1 MFESLIDTKQPFTG
15 SQARKVVM
23 GRPQTYMGGDGAA
36 GNSRAAFSRA
46 AADMGRNKAASTL
59 DEYRRKFQATT
70 EQARSEDLLF
80 QQAYGNA
87 AQKMD
92 LERQEASRQQD
103 QAKRQGE
110 AALKHYKSQARQ
122 QADQSVLGSVV
133 GAIFGQGNLMR
144 AAPLVG
150 EAWAG
155 GARPFGGFGGSTG
168 GGLMSSLL
176 GR

>member
-1 MFESLIDTKQPFTG
+1 MFESLIDTKSPFSG

-23 GRPQTYMGGDGAA
+23 GRPQTYMGGDGAG

-46 AADMGRNKAASTL
+46 AADMGRNNTASTL
-59 DEYRRKFQATT
+59 DEYRRKFQAQT
-70 EQARSEDLLF
+70 EKARSEDLLF

-87 AQKMD
+87 ANKLD
-92 LERQEASRQQD
+92 LNRQEASRQQD
-103 QAKRQGE
+103 QAMRQGE
-110 AALKHYKSQARQ
+110 AALHNYKMQARQ
-122 QADQSVLGSVV
+122 QAGQNTFGSVI
-133 GAIFGQGNLMR
+133 GAIFGQNTLTH

-150 EAWAG
+150 QAWAG
-155 GARPFGGFGGSTG
+155 GARPFGGFGGSGG

>member
-1 MFESLIDTKQPFTG
+1 MFESLIETKSPFTG

-23 GRPQTYMGGDGAA
+23 GRPQTYSAGFGA
-36 GNSRAAFSRA
+36 GEKSRAAYSRA

-59 DEYRRKFQATT
+59 DDYRRKFQAQT
-70 EQARSEDLLF
+70 EQARSEDLLY
-80 QQAYGNA
+80 QQAYANA
-87 AQKMD
+87 GRK
-92 LERQEASRQQD
+92 LELDRIESQRQQD
-103 QAKRQGE
+103 QARRQGE
-110 AALKHYKSQARQ
+110 ASIKQYKTLARQ
-122 QADQSVLGSVV
+122 QADQGVLGNIV

-155 GARPFGGFGGSTG
+155 GARPFGGFGG

>member
-1 MFESLIDTKQPFTG
+1 MFESLIETKSPFTG

-46 AADMGRNKAASTL
+46 TADMGRNKAASTL
-59 DEYRRKFQATT
+59 DQYRRKFQSQT
-70 EQARSEDLLF
+70 EQARSEDLLY

-87 AQKMD
+87 AKKMELD
-92 LERQEASRQQD
+92 RVEAGRQQA
-103 QAKRQGE
+103 QAMRQGT
-110 AALKHYKSQARQ
+110 AALDNYRSQARQ
-122 QADQSVLGSVV
+122 QAGQNVLGSVV

-144 AAPLVG
+144 AAPLFG
-150 EAWAG
+150 EALAG
-155 GARPFGGFGGSTG
+155 GARPFGGFGGGS
-168 GGLMSSLL
+168 GLMSSLL